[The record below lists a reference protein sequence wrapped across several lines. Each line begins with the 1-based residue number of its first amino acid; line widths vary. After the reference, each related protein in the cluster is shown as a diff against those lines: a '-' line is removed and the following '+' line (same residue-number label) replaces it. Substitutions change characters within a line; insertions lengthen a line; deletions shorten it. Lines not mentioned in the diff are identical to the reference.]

1 MYSRLIKRPID
12 LIFSLL
18 AIIVLSPVI
27 LIVALFVKV
36 KLGSPVIFKQ
46 KRPGLNEKIFTIYK
60 FRTMIDE
67 KNQYGELLPDSARL
81 TNLGKLLRS
90 TSLDELPELFNI
102 LKGDMSIV
110 GPRPQLIR
118 DMVFMT
124 PEQRKRHSVLPG
136 LTGWAQVNGR
146 NGITWE
152 EKLSLDL
159 QYVNDITFF
168 NDWKIIF
175 MTIVKVIKKDGISAE
190 GMDTAEDLGDYLLR
204 AGTIEQ
210 SEYIAGQEESKLL
223 ISSSSD
229 NKLKGVRTMYKA
241 GICGC
246 LAYGID
252 NHGGQIVKTRT
263 FAEELKNEFDE
274 QSIQIVDTYGW
285 KKNPVLLFIKCSLL
299 IKNCKNIIIMP
310 AENGLK
316 VFVPLFL
323 LFNKVFHRKLHYVVI
338 GGWLPELLE
347 SNYKLINKLNS
358 FDGIYVETNIMV
370 EKLKLLGLKN
380 VIYLPNFKRLEILEE
395 SELVY
400 PTEEP
405 YKLCTFSRVMKEK
418 GIEDA
423 IDVVNSVNDFF
434 GRTAYTLDIY
444 GQIDDNYIERFEILK
459 KEFPKYISY
468 KGVVKSNDSVYVLKS
483 YFALMFPTYYEGEG
497 FAGTILDSYAA
508 GIPAIA
514 TDWKYNREIIHE
526 NSDGLIYDYQNKD
539 MLKKILIEIY
549 QNPNVIFNMKK
560 NCLNRATEYLP
571 ETVINNFISYLR

>member
-1 MYSRLIKRPID
+1 MYSRLIKRPMD
-12 LIFSLL
+12 LMFSLL

-46 KRPGLNEKIFTIYK
+46 KRPGHNEKIFTIYK

-146 NGITWE
+146 NGVTWE
-152 EKLSLDL
+152 EKLSFDL
-159 QYVNDITFF
+159 QYVNGITFF

-175 MTIVKVIKKDGISAE
+175 MTIAKVIKKEGISTE

-204 AGTIEQ
+204 AGKINQ

-223 ISSSSD
+223 ISSSND
-229 NKLKGVRTMYKA
+229 NKLEGEQTMYEA

-263 FAEELKNEFDE
+263 FAEELKNELDE

-285 KKNPVLLFIKCSLL
+285 KKNPVLLFIKCCLL

-338 GGWLPELLE
+338 GGWLPELLK
-347 SNYKLINKLNS
+347 SNYNLINKLNS

-380 VIYLPNFKRLEILEE
+380 VIYLPNFKRLKILEE
-395 SELVY
+395 SELIY
-400 PTEEP
+400 STEEP

-418 GIEDA
+418 GIENA
-423 IDVVNSVNDFF
+423 IDVVNRVNDFF
-434 GRTAYTLDIY
+434 GRTVYILDIY
-444 GQIDDNYIERFEILK
+444 GQIDDDYKEKFEKMK
-459 KEFPKYISY
+459 KEFPQYISY
-468 KGVVKSNDSVYVLKS
+468 KGVVKFNDSAYVLKN

-508 GIPAIA
+508 GIPVIA

-526 NSDGLIYDYQNKD
+526 NSDGLIYDYQNKE